1 MSSET
6 DKARAEALANF
17 RANPR
22 VSRIRLIVAPDAC
35 PACLAMEGAY
45 SKGEV
50 PELPTPGCSHP
61 LGCRCFY
68 EPALTEIY
76 P

>member
-1 MSSET
+1 MSQT
-6 DKARAEALANF
+6 PQQHALD
-17 RANPR
+17 RMLHNPR

-35 PACLAMEGAY
+35 PACRRYEGEYEKSA
-45 SKGEV
+45 V
-50 PELPTPGCSHP
+50 PRLPTDGCSHT

-68 EPALTEIY
+68 EPTLSEIY